1 MLTASDDDPKV
12 GLRWNTSSCLQLSGG
27 LHTLSTHSHTPSI
40 RERRAERVL
49 LESDPSDVRHAH
61 ARVCMG
67 VSCPRSFR
75 RDEGAAAAR
84 SPVGGHND
92 GDLEG
97 FPGCRDGVV

>member
-1 MLTASDDDPKV
+1 MEYEL
-12 GLRWNTSSCLQLSGG
+12 LSATERGTT
-27 LHTLSTHSHTPSI
+27 HTLHSLTHTKHKRKKRNVS
-40 RERRAERVL
+40 ERVL